1 MRKQRKGEVMAIERI
16 EIVNFSQRFWLKV
29 GDKAVAVSGHVR
41 KVCEVTKICGTERV
55 YVRTTAGEFNDNGRE
70 RRKGGN
76 LRLEAYDE
84 AREAEKAAEEANKQ
98 EASRAA
104 MRDREHPR
112 PIQRSAGTDRGDG
125 ERKNQ

>member
-1 MRKQRKGEVMAIERI
+1 MRKRI

-104 MRDREHPR
+104 MRLDDIRFLEWQRICSDPDRRARLMAILDEVK
-112 PIQRSAGTDRGDG
+112 A
-125 ERKNQ
+125 